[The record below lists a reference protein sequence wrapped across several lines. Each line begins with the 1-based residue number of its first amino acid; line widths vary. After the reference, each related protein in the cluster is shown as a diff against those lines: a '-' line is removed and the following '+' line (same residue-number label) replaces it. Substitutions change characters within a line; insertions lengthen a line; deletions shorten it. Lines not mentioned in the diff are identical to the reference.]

1 MVATDEKK
9 HLMVDANILI
19 DYLNCD
25 ETLLLLIKKYIG
37 QICLAS
43 PLLEEVKSLDL
54 DRCKKLG
61 IKLVEPTI
69 EQMFWAADQ
78 EFAISFQD
86 KICLIM
92 AKDHNW
98 TLVTND
104 KALRK
109 RCESDGISLIWGVEL
124 ICMLHEHGGLRKEG
138 ARTTILDL
146 HRNDPLYITKEIV
159 NRALRRLGIDEE
171 KF

>member
-9 HLMVDANILI
+9 HLIVDANILI

-37 QICLAS
+37 QILLAS
-43 PLLEEVKSLDL
+43 PLLGEVKSLDP

-61 IKLVEPTI
+61 IKLVEPTM
-69 EQMFWAADQ
+69 EQLIWAADQ
-78 EFAISFQD
+78 EFAVSFQD
-86 KICLIM
+86 KLCLIM

-109 RCESDGISLIWGVEL
+109 RCESENITLIWGVEL
-124 ICMLHEHGGLRKEG
+124 ICMLCESGGLHKNG
-138 ARTTILDL
+138 ARTFILDL
-146 HRNDPLYITKEIV
+146 HRNDPFYITKEIV
-159 NRALRRLGIDEE
+159 NRSLKRLGIDEE
-171 KF
+171 KV

>member
-9 HLMVDANILI
+9 HLIVDANILI

-37 QICLAS
+37 QILLAS
-43 PLLEEVKSLDL
+43 PLLGEVKSLDP

-61 IKLVEPTI
+61 IKLVEPTM
-69 EQMFWAADQ
+69 EQLIWAADQ
-78 EFAISFQD
+78 EFSISFQD

-124 ICMLHEHGGLRKEG
+124 ICMLYEFGGLHKNG
-138 ARTTILDL
+138 AKPIICNSYLFKVGL
-146 HRNDPLYITKEIV
+146 K
-159 NRALRRLGIDEE
+159 
-171 KF
+171 